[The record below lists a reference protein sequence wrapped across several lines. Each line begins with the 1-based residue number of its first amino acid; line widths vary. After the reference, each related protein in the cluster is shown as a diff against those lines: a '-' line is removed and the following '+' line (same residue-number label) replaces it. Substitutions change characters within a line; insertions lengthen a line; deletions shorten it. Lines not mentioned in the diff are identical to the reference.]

1 MVVQGTSQGFIATLN
16 DMKKRLIPHLNL
28 DPRHMHVGLSGA
40 WITGVIVAL
49 VGTVVVALAA
59 VVLFLG
65 IFDADIAP
73 TDASS
78 DVESIS
84 RDDLSNSIRIIDARQ
99 SYFERLKV
107 APPTLPDPSR

>member
-1 MVVQGTSQGFIATLN
+1 
-16 DMKKRLIPHLNL
+16 
-28 DPRHMHVGLSGA
+28 MHVGLSNA
-40 WITGVIVAL
+40 WIAGVTTAL

-65 IFDADIAP
+65 VFDADVAS
-73 TDASS
+73 TDTLS

-84 RDDLSNSIRIIDARQ
+84 RDDLSNSIRIIEARV
-99 SYFERLKV
+99 SDFERLKV